1 MIKSLDFFFLIQQV
15 LYKWNFFRF
24 GQILFN
30 LAGTFAARHEKEAL
44 CLRFFKGLY

>member
-1 MIKSLDFFFLIQQV
+1 M

-30 LAGTFAARHEKEAL
+30 LAGTFAAHHEREAL
-44 CLRFFKGLY
+44 FLSVFKGLY

>member
-1 MIKSLDFFFLIQQV
+1 MIKSLDFFLIQQV

-30 LAGTFAARHEKEAL
+30 LAGTFAAHHEKEAL
-44 CLRFFKGLY
+44 FLRFFKGLY

>member
-1 MIKSLDFFFLIQQV
+1 MIFLKLQQV

-30 LAGTFAARHEKEAL
+30 I
-44 CLRFFKGLY
+44 KGLY